1 MAKNDL
7 FALGTHLDIPTNM
20 PYYKKGW
27 TEYYIVNLII
37 FVVLYLLALFANW
50 WIKRIIK
57 KTHIAQKL
65 NETFSIIPLS
75 RLFMLGN
82 SLSTF

>member
-50 WIKRIIK
+50 WIKTDYQ
-57 KTHIAQKL
+57 KTRIAQIF
-65 NETFSIIPLS
+65 NETLSVTPLS
-75 RLFMLGN
+75 
-82 SLSTF
+82 

>member
-1 MAKNDL
+1 ML
-7 FALGTHLDIPTNM
+7 HLLVDSTPTNM

-37 FVVLYLLALFANW
+37 FVVLYLLVLFANW

-57 KTHIAQKL
+57 KHA
-65 NETFSIIPLS
+65 
-75 RLFMLGN
+75 
-82 SLSTF
+82 